1 MITFEIKKHMST
13 TERKI
18 EPPSP
23 SLTLLQQAAH
33 QIARLKEAQENVRQ
47 RGGSAFGELR
57 NIRQK
62 KKDPALSADELTT
75 LQARESA
82 LVQLMHNCD
91 EEEIRLRRELDRA
104 EDELKSL
111 RQELEIRRSRKETL
125 EQEVIAWRIR
135 AQDAEASAHLAE
147 KERQKAESN
156 LRGTIERIA
165 QIGEP
170 EKNQLYMGGPERGH
184 PYK

>member
-1 MITFEIKKHMST
+1 MST

-23 SLTLLQQAAH
+23 ALTLLRQAAR
-33 QIARLKEAQENVRQ
+33 QIARLKQSQEDVRQ
-47 RGGSAFGELR
+47 RGGSAFGELHD
-57 NIRQK
+57 IRQK
-62 KKDPALSADELTT
+62 KKDPTLSAEELTT

-91 EEEIRLRRELDRA
+91 EEDVRLRRELDRA

-111 RQELEIRRSRKETL
+111 RQELEMRRSRKETF
-125 EQEVIAWRIR
+125 EQEVIDWRVR

-170 EKNQLYMGGPERGH
+170 EKNQPYTVGPETGH

>member
-1 MITFEIKKHMST
+1 MST
-13 TERKI
+13 TEQKI
-18 EPPSP
+18 SPPAP

-33 QIARLKEAQENVRQ
+33 QIARLKQSQENVRQ

-62 KKDPALSADELTT
+62 KKDPALSAEELTT

-104 EDELKSL
+104 EEELKSL
-111 RQELEIRRSRKETL
+111 RQELEIRRSRRETL
-125 EQEVIAWRIR
+125 EQEVIDWRIR
-135 AQDAEASAHLAE
+135 AQDAEAAARSADQ
-147 KERQKAESN
+147 ERQKTESN
-156 LRGTIERIA
+156 LKWTIERIA
-165 QIGEP
+165 QLGEP
-170 EKNQLYMGGPERGH
+170 EKNQPYTVGPERGH